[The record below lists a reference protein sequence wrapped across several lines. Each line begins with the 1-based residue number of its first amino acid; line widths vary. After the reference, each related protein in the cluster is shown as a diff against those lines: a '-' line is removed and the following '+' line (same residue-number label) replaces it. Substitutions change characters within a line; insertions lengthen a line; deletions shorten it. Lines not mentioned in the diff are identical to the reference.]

1 MLRPRPRHHRSRDRR
16 VGGTGRRSR
25 RPSAAR
31 PPRPRRPG
39 GTPCTR
45 PVAGTEGETP
55 GAKSPPWRLSPNMW
69 DPRDTGEVDRI
80 ESPPGVAVAPRRGRR
95 LAAVLACGPGPS
107 SATPMPPPS
116 GTCATDLGADPRHRP
131 DDLGPPQAPG
141 DHHPP
146 LEHPPHQPNHAPPL
160 HPRNHGSPHARRH
173 PQAHPRRRLRARPEP
188 GRRPAPGAAT
198 GCRRRWASSSSG
210 RTPWTSSG
218 PRPASSSRWT
228 ISGRM
233 AAAGPSN
240 RTGCATPGCRSAAT
254 GLCGSP
260 GGAFVT
266 IPRASSRRCAP
277 S

>member
-25 RPSAAR
+25 RPSTAR

-80 ESPPGVAVAPRRGRR
+80 ESPRAPVAPVALIASSRRGSFAPR
-95 LAAVLACGPGPS
+95 AAGSRSSSPAGRGPS
-107 SATPMPPPS
+107 SATPTPPPS
-116 GTCATDLGADPRHRP
+116 GTFATDRRGLIHVTVPTTSGRRKRPEITIHRSSTLLTSQTTLRRSIPVTTAARTLADIRKLIPA
-131 DDLGPPQAPG
+131 DGC
-141 DHHPP
+141 
-146 LEHPPHQPNHAPPL
+146 E
-160 HPRNHGSPHARRH
+160 
-173 PQAHPRRRLRARPEP
+173 RARSRAVDQHLEP
-188 GRRPAPGAAT
+188 PRAAGAA
-198 GCRRRWASSSSG
+198 GPAAARALHR
-210 RTPWTSSG
+210 WTSSG

-228 ISGRM
+228 TSDAWPPRDLRIGPGARRL
-233 AAAGPSN
+233 AAGP
-240 RTGCATPGCRSAAT
+240 RLQGCAVHLA
-254 GLCGSP
+254 
-260 GGAFVT
+260 
-266 IPRASSRRCAP
+266 AP